1 LELGP
6 KPQAEFEF
14 AEETKFVKVLV
25 SLPEET
31 SMKDLDLQVSR
42 KSLKLDSSSKS
53 LFMNFTSFS
62 VDPNAKAKWLK
73 KSKKLEVTLNKT

>member
-1 LELGP
+1 
-6 KPQAEFEF
+6 
-14 AEETKFVKVLV
+14 
-25 SLPEET
+25 
-31 SMKDLDLQVSR
+31 
-42 KSLKLDSSSKS
+42 LKLDSSSKS